1 MRAKWL
7 VGGYSEEGQAV
18 VLVVYHADVV
28 SGELVSGDETSGARC
43 FGQTRCRKTG
53 PPEGI

>member
-7 VGGYSEEGQAV
+7 VGVYSEEGQAV

-53 PPEGI
+53 PP